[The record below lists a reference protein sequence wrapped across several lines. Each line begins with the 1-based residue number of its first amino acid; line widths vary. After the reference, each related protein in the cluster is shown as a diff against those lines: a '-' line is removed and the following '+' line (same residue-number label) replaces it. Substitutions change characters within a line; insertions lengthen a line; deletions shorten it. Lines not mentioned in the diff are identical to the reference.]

1 MAKPRTNTLLSRGR
15 PIAIVLLLSA
25 ALLLIGLLGWQSWQL
40 QQSHSATAD
49 SVLREYGILVADEFG
64 RRAIAGLGYQGYYTL
79 VTRIAGFDSPAA
91 MREQADTDATL
102 ADAADLAATYL
113 VIRPDT
119 LEVEG
124 ARLSSQMETLIRRI
138 REAPSHDDA
147 PYQSSR
153 TADGKEQVIFAP
165 RSTPDGKT
173 VITGFVV
180 SAAGIGEHLRK
191 AFDRGP
197 LLPSSLAE
205 GQVSNEMLFARVTDP
220 GGTVLFEQNPAFDSR
235 LTIQKTLGAEYQGIL
250 ESFQIEVSLDPDA
263 AELLLIG
270 GLPESRLPLLLFAM
284 ALVVALML
292 TAIWLF
298 RREQA
303 VMKLRTD
310 FVSQVSHELR
320 TPLTQIRMF
329 AETLLMNRTRNE
341 EERHRSLEIIN
352 RESQRLSHLVDNIL
366 RFSNGAEATQVDRRE
381 QPLAPIIREVCDIVS
396 STENSV
402 TITLFADESARAS
415 VDADAIR
422 QVVLNL
428 LDNAIKYG
436 PSDQTITVS
445 LKRDGHI
452 SRLSVE
458 DEGPG
463 IPESERKHVWS
474 PFYRLRREDETAISG
489 TGIGLSVVKELA
501 GAMGGH
507 CRIEDGAVGARI
519 CIEFEGETPDE

>member
-1 MAKPRTNTLLSRGR
+1 MAKLRTNTLLSRGR
-15 PIAIVLLLSA
+15 PIAIVLMLSA
-25 ALLLIGLLGWQSWQL
+25 ALVLIGVLGWQSWQL
-40 QQSHSATAD
+40 QRSHAATAD

-64 RRAIAGLGYQGYYTL
+64 RRAIAGLGYEGYYTL
-79 VTRIAGFDSPAA
+79 VTRIARFDNPAA
-91 MREQADTDATL
+91 MREEAAADAAL
-102 ADAADLAATYL
+102 ADAAGLAATFF

-119 LEVEG
+119 LEVEDD
-124 ARLSSQMETLIRRI
+124 LSSKMETLIRNLLQ
-138 REAPSHDDA
+138 ESLHDDA
-147 PYQSSR
+147 PYQSAR
-153 TADGKEQVIFAP
+153 TADGKEQVISAP
-165 RSTPDGKT
+165 RSTPQGET
-173 VITGFVV
+173 FITGFVV
-180 SAAGIGEHLRK
+180 SAEGIGKHLRK

-220 GGTVLFEQNPAFDSR
+220 GGAVVFEQNPAFDSH
-235 LTIQKTLGAEYQGIL
+235 LTVHKTLGAEYQGIL
-250 ESFQIEVSLDPDA
+250 EGFLIQVSLNPNA
-263 AELLLIG
+263 AELLVIG
-270 GLPESRLPLLLFAM
+270 GLPESRLPLLMFAM

-329 AETLLMNRTRNE
+329 AETLLMNRTRND

-366 RFSNGAEATQVDRRE
+366 RFSNGSETTQVDRRE
-381 QPLAPIIREVCDIVS
+381 QPLAPIIREVCDIVR

-402 TITLFADESARAS
+402 TITFSADENARAR

-436 PSDQTITVS
+436 PSNQIITVS
-445 LKRDGHI
+445 LKSDGRM

-463 IPESERKHVWS
+463 IPESEREHVWS

-489 TGIGLSVVKELA
+489 TGIGLSVVKDLA
-501 GAMGGH
+501 EAMGGQ
-507 CRIEDGAVGARI
+507 CRIENGKVGARI
-519 CIEFEGETPDE
+519 CVDFEGETPDE